1 MLGQRDD
8 RSLFRC
14 FDGASSFLSVLAS
27 SLWQMLTLMTQIKLL
42 CWTDYVFRHPQTP
55 SRLCGWY
62 FKTWFHAA
70 KKKQLIYLFHGR
82 GHLYLLF
89 THPIKDEW
97 RVLSLWTKPCQ
108 SLEQREWGNG
118 HINRTSLNCCIS
130 LKFPGIWAN
139 ELIWN
144 GGTRTGRGVKSQR
157 ARLHVF
163 PHISPSLTLMAELQR
178 DWTVPV
184 NPSVLQSGH

>member
-70 KKKQLIYLFHGR
+70 KKTTHLSFSRPRPPVPAFHSSNKRRMEGFIFMNKAFSVFRTKKMGEWTYKQDLVKLLHFIKIPRYLSKWA
-82 GHLYLLF
+82 YL
-89 THPIKDEW
+89 KW
-97 RVLSLWTKPCQ
+97 W
-108 SLEQREWGNG
+108 
-118 HINRTSLNCCIS
+118 
-130 LKFPGIWAN
+130 N
-139 ELIWN
+139 ED
-144 GGTRTGRGVKSQR
+144 R
-157 ARLHVF
+157 AR
-163 PHISPSLTLMAELQR
+163 S
-178 DWTVPV
+178 
-184 NPSVLQSGH
+184 

>member
-1 MLGQRDD
+1 MTAH
-8 RSLFRC
+8 C
-14 FDGASSFLSVLAS
+14 FDVSMVPPLSWVSWQVRYDRCWHSWHKLNSSAEQIMS
-27 SLWQMLTLMTQIKLL
+27 SGTLRLPPVHVVDSLKPGFTQ
-42 CWTDYVFRHPQTP
+42 P
-55 SRLCGWY
+55 
-62 FKTWFHAA
+62 
-70 KKKQLIYLFHGR
+70 KKQLIYLFHGR

-108 SLEQREWGNG
+108 SLEQRKWGNG